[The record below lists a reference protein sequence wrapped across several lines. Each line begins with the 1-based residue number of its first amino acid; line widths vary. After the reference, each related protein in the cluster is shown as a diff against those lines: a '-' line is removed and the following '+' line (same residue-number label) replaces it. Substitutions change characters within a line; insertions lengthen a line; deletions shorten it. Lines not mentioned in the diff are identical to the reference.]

1 MQRRML
7 SGRPPRAALGLLIAT
22 ACGLNWPAATESR
35 AADPVPQAPPAAA
48 AKPPAGIRL
57 AQFGR
62 FPRRGRPQPAPDA
75 FTEDASALDSVFLP
89 PDRNLKKRLEEAGE
103 LLGKG
108 QNGEAVRR
116 LGSLLE
122 GSEDYFFRP
131 DPTQQ
136 VYRSLKAEAA
146 RLIGNMP
153 AEGRESYELQFGAR
167 ARRMLTEAAAAGD
180 IPGIAEVT
188 RRFFYTQAGFEAT
201 LLLAR
206 HHLDHDRP
214 LAAALCLER
223 LLETPGAGAAFE
235 PTLSLTLAV
244 CWVRSGMPDKAQQV
258 LVAFKKQYPGG
269 EVKIGDRSVR
279 LFSAPQDA
287 LAWLDETAGH
297 QHPQEHVAADQ
308 WTLFRGDAQRN
319 ASSAGGQPL
328 LNRRWSR
335 LCADE
340 PAIDKIVGPLRQAYL
355 DQDVAALPSMQPLA
369 VGDVVLMRTAT
380 NLQAVNFET
389 GKLVWTA
396 RSIADRSLDQLGG
409 GAGRGGSQFGG
420 PSLLQTGLDQRMWD
434 DAIFGNITSDGQ
446 QVFLIEDLPL
456 PGGVTNQFPGQVGFA
471 RARVFMPN
479 GRLAAGLPRSTNR
492 LTARELK
499 TEGKLK
505 WEVGGSSGED
515 EPKLAGAF
523 FLGPPLPL
531 LGRLYALAEMKG
543 QEIRLVVLSAKTGRL
558 EWSQQLAMVEQGVL
572 EDSYRRSAGAMPSF
586 ADGVL
591 VCPTSAGAL
600 VAIDLTNR
608 SLLWGYQYPRD
619 QRGQPAMGRWALQGN
634 IVIGGPDRH
643 GNDHWVDA
651 TVTIADGSVL
661 ATPVEDD
668 TLYCLALLDGKL
680 RWKLPR
686 ENNLY
691 VGGVYQGNV
700 LVVGHNQLTAVK
712 LSDGKPAWGPAELP
726 PGAMP
731 SGRGFM
737 SGKYYYLP
745 LSSAEVAQVDLTVGK
760 IVGRARSRQ
769 GTIPGNLICY
779 RGDVISQGVDVVETY
794 PQIDALRKQVDET
807 LAKRPDDPAA
817 LAQLGE
823 IKLDEG
829 HLQEA
834 ISLLRRSYELKADDL
849 TRELLVQ
856 SLLEGMQADFAA
868 NRGAARELEPL
879 LETRQ
884 QQTTYFRL
892 VAAGLQKLG
901 ERLPAFEAY
910 LKLALPENA
919 AMAPDPLSDYLAV
932 RRERWLQ
939 VQLAALRGDA
949 SDAERQA
956 IDGIVAARLEEA
968 SQEAGADGLEKLLA
982 LFGSHPLA
990 DQIRE
995 RIVERLTAPD
1005 TMLEREQLLLRL
1017 TRSPDPARARAAT
1030 ARLAILLREARRP
1043 ELAAIY
1049 YRQLAGELAAAVCL
1063 DGKTGSELVAELPA
1077 GSDIQLLLAPAKP
1090 WPAGLIETTKPAMSK
1105 SLGGS
1110 HHQRSFDLE
1119 LRGATAPFFSGV
1131 NVAIDSQQQS
1141 VLAEDALGRER
1152 FRVSLSDG
1160 GAQRRGLQFNG
1171 PFNNLPLSYAAVHG
1185 DLLLVWLGHHVV
1197 AVDTLRAKESVG
1209 SRFLWSHDLQ
1219 QQFPGMPS
1227 QSVHHRPVNVPWG
1240 PARYVAAYAYGKPI
1254 GTLGPPTDQGV
1265 CFQRFRDL
1273 VCVEPVSGEVMWTR
1287 KNMPLGCEIFGDE
1300 EVVIAAPPEGGEA
1313 LVLRMLDGELLGK
1326 RLVPPM
1332 ENRMTTVGRCLL
1344 TWQAEDGKQ
1353 VVKFSDPWKQQVLWS
1368 RPVASGSK
1376 GAVAGQDVLGIF
1388 EPAGKTAKFSL
1399 VRLADGKVLVD
1410 KEKVEPESSAMTGI
1424 HLLGMADGYLLLTN
1438 GPPTNVPQNESIQPA
1453 PGGMNNPIVT
1463 GRLYGFDRDGKRLWG
1478 PVKIDQQGLVLT
1490 QPSGLPILTFA
1501 RHIHH
1506 SAANGQPDA
1515 KTSLLCIDKRNGR
1528 VAYQNDSVLNTA
1540 ISNFEII
1547 GDPADDTVSILLPGK
1562 TVTLKCTDKEL
1573 PPEAAAQQ
1581 AAPKR
1586 KGSGAVESA
1595 AEALGK
1601 ILEGALKPLKPRKP
1615 GENDDD

>member
-7 SGRPPRAALGLLIAT
+7 ICGPLRVALGLLAAT
-22 ACGLNWPAATESR
+22 ACWLDLPGNATCRGADPAPAA
-35 AADPVPQAPPAAA
+35 QGPPAAA
-48 AKPPAGIRL
+48 PPAGIRL
-57 AQFGR
+57 AQF
-62 FPRRGRPQPAPDA
+62 PRRRVRPQPAPDA
-75 FTEDASALDSVFLP
+75 FTEESALDSVFLP

-103 LLGKG
+103 LLAKG

-131 DPTQQ
+131 DPTQH
-136 VYRSLKAEAA
+136 VYRSLKAEAG
-146 RLIGNMP
+146 RLIGEMP
-153 AEGRESYELQFGAR
+153 PEGRESYELQFGAR

-180 IPGIAEVT
+180 IAGIAEVT

-214 LAAALCLER
+214 LAAALGLER
-223 LLETPGAGAAFE
+223 LRETPRAGASLE
-235 PTLSLTLAV
+235 PMLSLTLAV
-244 CWVRSGMPDKAQQV
+244 CWVRSGMPERARQV
-258 LVAFKKQYPGG
+258 LAEFKKQYPHEEVRIG
-269 EVKIGDRSVR
+269 ERTVR
-279 LFSAPQDA
+279 LFSSPQDA
-287 LAWLDETAGH
+287 LAWLDENAGK
-297 QHPQEHVAADQ
+297 QHPQQHLAADQ
-308 WTLFRGDAQRN
+308 WTLFRGDPQRN
-319 ASSAGGQPL
+319 ASSAGGAPL

-380 NLQAVNFET
+380 NLLAVNFET

-396 RSIADRSLDQLGG
+396 RSIADRSLEQLGG
-409 GAGRGGSQFGG
+409 SGRGPSQFGG
-420 PSLLQTGLDQRMWD
+420 PSPLQSGLDQRMWD

-446 QVFLIEDLPL
+446 QVFLVEDLPL
-456 PGGVTNQFPGQVGFA
+456 SGGATNQFPGQVGFA
-471 RARVFMPN
+471 RPAVFMPN
-479 GRLAAGLPRSTNR
+479 GRRVAAGLPRSTNR

-505 WEVGGSSGED
+505 WEVGGNSGED

-543 QEIRLVVLSAKTGRL
+543 QEIRLVALSAKTGHL
-558 EWSQQLAMVEQGVL
+558 DWSQQLAMVEQGVL
-572 EDSYRRSAGAMPSF
+572 QDGYRRSAGAMPSF

-619 QRGQPAMGRWALQGN
+619 QRGQPGMGRFALQGN
-634 IVIGGPDRH
+634 FVIGGADRH

-651 TVTIADGSVL
+651 TVTIAEGSVL

-668 TLYCLALLDGKL
+668 TLYCLQLLDGKL

-691 VGGVYQGNV
+691 VGCVYQGNA
-700 LVVGHNQLTAVK
+700 LLVGHNQLTAVK
-712 LSDGKPAWGPAELP
+712 LSDGKPAWGPVELP
-726 PGAMP
+726 AGAMP

-737 SGKYYYLP
+737 SGKFYYLP
-745 LSSAEVAQVDLTVGK
+745 LSTAEVAQVDLADGK

-779 RGDVISQGVDVVETY
+779 RGDVISQGVDVVEAY

-807 LAKRPDDPAA
+807 LARQPDDPTA

-829 HLQEA
+829 HLAEA
-834 ISLLRRSYELKADDL
+834 IRLLRRSYELKPDDM
-849 TRELLVQ
+849 TRELLVE

-868 NRGAARELEPL
+868 NRGAAQELEKL

-884 QQTTYFRL
+884 QQTTYLRL

-901 ERLPAFEAY
+901 ERLPAFDAY
-910 LKLALPENA
+910 LKLASPEHA
-919 AMAPDPLSDYLAV
+919 SATPDPLSDTHSV
-932 RRERWLQ
+932 RRDRWIQ
-939 VQLAALRGDA
+939 AQLTALRADA
-949 SDAERQA
+949 SDKERQA
-956 IDGIVAARLEEA
+956 MDGIVAARLEEA
-968 SQEAGADGLEKLLA
+968 AQQNGAEALEQLLA
-982 LFGSHPLA
+982 LFGSHPSA
-990 DQIRE
+990 DEIRE
-995 RIVERLTAPD
+995 QIVQRLSGPD
-1005 TMLEREQLLLRL
+1005 TMLEREQLLLQL
-1017 TRSPDPARARAAT
+1017 LRSPEPARVRAAK

-1049 YRQLAGELAAAVCL
+1049 YRQLAGELADEVCL
-1063 DGKTGSELVAELPA
+1063 DGKTGSELIAELPP
-1077 GSDIQLLLAPAKP
+1077 GSDIQLLLAPPRP
-1090 WPAGLIETTKPAMSK
+1090 WPSGQVETVKPAAGKTLS
-1105 SLGGS
+1105 GS

-1119 LRGATAPFFSGV
+1119 LRGATGPFFEGV

-1171 PFNNLPLSYAAVHG
+1171 PFNNLPLSYAEVHG
-1185 DLLLVWLGHHVV
+1185 NLLLVWLGHHVV
-1197 AVDTLRAKESVG
+1197 AVDTLRAKESIG

-1219 QQFPGMPS
+1219 QQFPGMPNL
-1227 QSVHHRPVNVPWG
+1227 SVHHRPVNVPWG
-1240 PARYVAAYAYGKPI
+1240 PPRYVAAYPYGKPI
-1254 GTLGPPTDQGV
+1254 GTLGPPTSQGV

-1273 VCVEPVSGEVMWTR
+1273 VCVDPVSGEVMWTR

-1300 EVVIAAPPEGGEA
+1300 EVAIAAPPEGGEA
-1313 LVLRMLDGELLGK
+1313 TVLRMLDGEVLGK
-1326 RLVPPM
+1326 RPVPPM
-1332 ENRMTTVGRCLL
+1332 ENRMATVGRYLL

-1353 VVKFSDPWKQQVLWS
+1353 VVKYSDPWKQQVFWS
-1368 RPVASGSK
+1368 RPVTFGAK
-1376 GAVAGQDVLGIF
+1376 GAVAGQEAVGIF
-1388 EPAGKTAKFSL
+1388 ETSGKVGKFSL

-1410 KEKVEPESSAMTGI
+1410 KEKVEPENS
-1424 HLLGMADGYLLLTN
+1424 LLGIYLLSMPDGYLLLTN
-1438 GPPTNVPQNESIQPA
+1438 GAPSNVPQNESIQPA
-1453 PGGMNNPIVT
+1453 PGGMNNPLVN

-1478 PVKIDQQGLVLT
+1478 AVKIDQQGLVLN
-1490 QPSGLPILTFA
+1490 QPSALPILTFA
-1501 RHIHH
+1501 RHVHH
-1506 SAANGQPDA
+1506 SAGNGQPDA
-1515 KTSLLCIDKRNGR
+1515 KTSLLCVDKRSGR
-1528 VAYQNDSVLNTA
+1528 VVYQNDSVLNTA
-1540 ISNFEII
+1540 ISNFEQV
-1547 GDPADDTVSILLPGK
+1547 GDRSDDTVSILLPGK
-1562 TVTLKCTDKEL
+1562 TVTLKCTDKEV
-1573 PPEAAAQQ
+1573 PPEAAAEQ
-1581 AAPKR
+1581 AGAKR
-1586 KGSGAVESA
+1586 GRGSAVESA
-1595 AEALGK
+1595 AEALGR
-1601 ILEGALKPLKPRKP
+1601 ILEGALKPLKPHKP